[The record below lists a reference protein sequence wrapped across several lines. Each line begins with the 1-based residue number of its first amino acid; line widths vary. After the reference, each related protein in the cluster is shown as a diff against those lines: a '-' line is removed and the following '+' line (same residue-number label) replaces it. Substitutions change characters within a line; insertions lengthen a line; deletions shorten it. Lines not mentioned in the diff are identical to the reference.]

1 MRAHAYS
8 SFHLGGPEIR
18 GLGFTSVSSG
28 GCIAPGDM
36 GLQVIIAL
44 WYPPQAGRQRR
55 PGPLCRPG
63 DVGSLVPSA
72 GQEMEG
78 PWSPLQAGR
87 WISGPGEP
95 GLPLHSAPG
104 PPEPEANTWDPLQ
117 HPRDCQPVTPESSRV
132 NTGGVFLCCLH
143 VRVHKR
149 SKAIVKRSKIPPLG
163 KKERNRSPHK
173 QPSAAKNFYS
183 PSNSMQK
190 IHKIFTYNAQ
200 YFISKSINISPE
212 ETLPVSSSHV
222 WI

>member
-1 MRAHAYS
+1 MVPSA
-8 SFHLGGPEIR
+8 GWEMEGPWSP
-18 GLGFTSVSSG
+18 L
-28 GCIAPGDM
+28 
-36 GLQVIIAL
+36 
-44 WYPPQAGRQRR
+44 QAGRRR
-55 PGPLCRPG
+55 LPGPLCRLG
-63 DVGSLVPSA
+63 DGGTVVPSA
-72 GQEMEG
+72 GREMEG

-104 PPEPEANTWDPLQ
+104 PPEPEADTWDPLQ
-117 HPRDCQPVTPESSRV
+117 HPRDWQPVMPESSRV

-173 QPSAAKNFYS
+173 QPTAAKNFYS

>member
-117 HPRDCQPVTPESSRV
+117 HPRDWQPVTPESSRV